1 LPYKGDVLS
10 RKNVIYGYLAF
21 DAVSIGAS
29 QTSSEIEVGGEDYGS
44 IYLFWTGSSPVGT
57 LEVQAKNGA
66 NGTYRALDFGS
77 TISISGASGNH
88 DLILNE
94 LPFTHLKLVYTRSSG
109 TGSLTA
115 NVTLKS
121 KGA

>member
-1 LPYKGDVLS
+1 MA
-10 RKNVIYGYLAF
+10 RKNVIYGYQAF
-21 DAVSIGAS
+21 NAVDISSS
-29 QTSSEIEVGGEDYGS
+29 QTSAEIEVGQEDYGS
-44 IYLFWTGSSPVGT
+44 IYVFWTGSSPVGALT
-57 LEVQAKNGA
+57 VQAKNGT
-66 NGTYRALDFGS
+66 NGTYRSLDFGS
-77 TISISGASGNH
+77 AISISGASGAH

-109 TGSLTA
+109 SGSLTA